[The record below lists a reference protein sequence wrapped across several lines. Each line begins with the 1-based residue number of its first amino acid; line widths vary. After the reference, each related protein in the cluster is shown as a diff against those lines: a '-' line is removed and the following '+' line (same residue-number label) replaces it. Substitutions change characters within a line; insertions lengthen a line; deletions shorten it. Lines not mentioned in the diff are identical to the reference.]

1 MQPRNGC
8 RKKTKFPI
16 CFLKEKA
23 NEEISLSENLIANV
37 RMGNLRRR
45 YRRECISTNQVTFK
59 QELIYIV
66 YIGQRLILEV
76 KKKKESKVNKSSL
89 SVADA

>member
-1 MQPRNGC
+1 MQ
-8 RKKTKFPI
+8 KFPI

-59 QELIYIV
+59 QELIYIPI
-66 YIGQRLILEV
+66 YRSTFNSRS
-76 KKKKESKVNKSSL
+76 KKVKKESKVNKSSL